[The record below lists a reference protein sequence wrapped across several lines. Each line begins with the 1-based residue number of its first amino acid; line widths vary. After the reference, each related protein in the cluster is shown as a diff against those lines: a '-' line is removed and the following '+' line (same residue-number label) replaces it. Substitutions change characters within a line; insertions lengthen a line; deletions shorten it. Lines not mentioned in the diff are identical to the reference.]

1 MKYIL
6 DYLKEEMFIQ
16 PIQDA
21 VVTYDEEYVDATT
34 PIGHRIIING
44 RDVDIVVW
52 YADYNR
58 WLEKKYDLLCN
69 KLKKNSE
76 N

>member
-34 PIGHRIIING
+34 PIGYRVIING

-58 WLEKKYDLLCN
+58 WLEKKYDLLCD
-69 KLKKNSE
+69 KLKKK
-76 N
+76 